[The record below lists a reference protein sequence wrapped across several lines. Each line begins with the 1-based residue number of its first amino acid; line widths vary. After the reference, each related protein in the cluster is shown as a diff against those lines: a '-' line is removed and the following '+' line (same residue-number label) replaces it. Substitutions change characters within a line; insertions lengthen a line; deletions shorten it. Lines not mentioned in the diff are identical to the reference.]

1 MYLCPRYFRLHGLP
15 HNQNLIMNKVILI
28 GRSESGKTTLV
39 QALKGEEIHYD
50 KTQSVE
56 REGFLI
62 DTPGEY
68 IQTRNFGGALA
79 VYAYESDIVGLL
91 LSATE
96 PYSLF
101 SPNITSMANRLV
113 IGIVT
118 GIDQKGA
125 NPVRAEKWLRLAGC
139 KIIFKVSAVTGEGID
154 KLREFLINF
163 DTKKYYEQQRAKILS
178 N

>member
-1 MYLCPRYFRLHGLP
+1 
-15 HNQNLIMNKVILI
+15 MNKVILI
-28 GRSESGKTTLV
+28 GRSESGKTTLT
-39 QALKGEEIHYD
+39 QALKGENIHYN

-56 REGFLI
+56 REDFLI

-91 LSATE
+91 VSADE

-113 IGIVT
+113 IGIIT
-118 GIDQKGA
+118 GIDLKNA
-125 NPVRAEKWLRLAGC
+125 RPERAEQWLRLAGC
-139 KIIFKVSAVTGEGID
+139 KIIFKVSSVTGEGID
-154 KLREFLINF
+154 QLKEFLTTF
-163 DTKKYYEQQRAKILS
+163 DTKAYYKSQRAALYKR
-178 N
+178 

>member
-1 MYLCPRYFRLHGLP
+1 
-15 HNQNLIMNKVILI
+15 MNKVILI
-28 GRSESGKTTLV
+28 GRSESGKTTLT
-39 QALKGEEIHYD
+39 QALMGEELKYN

-79 VYAYESDIVGLL
+79 VYSYESDIVGLL

-125 NPVRAEKWLRLAGC
+125 NPERAENWLRLAGC
-139 KIIFKVSAVTGEGID
+139 EIIFKVSSVTGEGID
-154 KLREFLINF
+154 QLKNFLITF
-163 DTKKYYEQQRAKILS
+163 DTKKYYKNKREKMPY
-178 N
+178 

>member
-1 MYLCPRYFRLHGLP
+1 
-15 HNQNLIMNKVILI
+15 MNKVILI
-28 GRSESGKTTLV
+28 GRSESGKTSLT
-39 QALKGEEIHYD
+39 QALQGEEVHYH
-50 KTQSVE
+50 KTQSVD
-56 REGFLI
+56 RTGFLI

-68 IQTRNFGGALA
+68 IQSRNFGGALA

-91 LSATE
+91 ISADE

-118 GIDQKGA
+118 GIDKQNA
-125 NPVRAEKWLRLAGC
+125 RPERAENWLKLAGC
-139 KIIFKVSAVTGEGID
+139 KIIFKVSSTTGEGIEEL
-154 KLREFLINF
+154 KEFFTTF
-163 DTKKYYEQQRAKILS
+163 DTRKYYKEQHKNQH

>member
-1 MYLCPRYFRLHGLP
+1 MKK
-15 HNQNLIMNKVILI
+15 LILL

-79 VYAYESDIVGLL
+79 VYASESDIVGLL
-91 LSATE
+91 LSAMNHIR
-96 PYSLF
+96 SLA
-101 SPNITSMANRLV
+101 PTLLQWQIA
-113 IGIVT
+113 
-118 GIDQKGA
+118 
-125 NPVRAEKWLRLAGC
+125 WL
-139 KIIFKVSAVTGEGID
+139 
-154 KLREFLINF
+154 
-163 DTKKYYEQQRAKILS
+163 
-178 N
+178 

>member
-1 MYLCPRYFRLHGLP
+1 MP
-15 HNQNLIMNKVILI
+15 HYQNLIMNKVILI

-113 IGIVT
+113 IGIIT
-118 GIDQKGA
+118 GIDQRGA
-125 NPVRAEKWLRLAGC
+125 NVDRAEKWLRLAGC
-139 KIIFKVSAVTGEGID
+139 KTIFKVSAVTGEGID
-154 KLREFLINF
+154 ELREFLLNF
-163 DTKKYYEQQRAKILS
+163 DTKKYYKEQRKARL
-178 N
+178 NF

>member
-1 MYLCPRYFRLHGLP
+1 
-15 HNQNLIMNKVILI
+15 MNKVILI
-28 GRSESGKTTLV
+28 GRSESGKTTLA
-39 QALKGEEIHYD
+39 QALNGEKLHYD

-118 GIDQKGA
+118 GIDQKNA
-125 NPVRAEKWLRLAGC
+125 NPDRAERWLRLAGC

-154 KLREFLINF
+154 ELRNFLTTF
-163 DTKKYYEQQRAKILS
+163 DTKEYYKTRTIQ
-178 N
+178 

>member
-1 MYLCPRYFRLHGLP
+1 
-15 HNQNLIMNKVILI
+15 MNKVILI
-28 GRSESGKTTLV
+28 GRSESGKTTLT
-39 QALKGEEIHYD
+39 QALKGEDIHYN

-101 SPNITSMANRLV
+101 SPNITSMANRPV
-113 IGIVT
+113 IGIIT

-125 NPVRAEKWLRLAGC
+125 NPDRAERWLRLAGC
-139 KIIFKVSAVTGEGID
+139 DKIFRVSSVTGEGIAEL
-154 KLREFLINF
+154 KEFLTTF
-163 DTKKYYEQQRAKILS
+163 DTKKYYKEKRNRQNL
-178 N
+178 

>member
-1 MYLCPRYFRLHGLP
+1 
-15 HNQNLIMNKVILI
+15 MNKVILI
-28 GRSESGKTTLV
+28 GRSESAKTTLT
-39 QALKGEEIHYD
+39 QALMGEEINYD

-56 REGFLI
+56 REGFII

-113 IGIVT
+113 IGIIT

-125 NPVRAEKWLRLAGC
+125 NPERAERWLRLAGC
-139 KIIFKVSAVTGEGID
+139 EIIFKVSAVTGEGIEE
-154 KLREFLINF
+154 LRNFLTTF
-163 DTKKYYEQQRAKILS
+163 DTKRFYKERYKPS
-178 N
+178 P